1 MSQTYTVYLAPKDRE
16 ADLETELGHHV
27 IERYDRLFLCNA
39 PVHPVYFAQD
49 IWYNARKIP
58 IQSIKD
64 GAKKLRGIQRNWAL
78 YPHDYHRRCALIE
91 ENLPHVSAKPLEF
104 PSPPPDA
111 PLGNWCLI
119 DKDTIL
125 AAGECREPV
134 PNGKY
139 EFIEDKDVPPN
150 RAYLKLWEG
159 FTRLGRYP
167 QKGEKAI
174 DVGACPGG
182 WTWVLH
188 DLGCKV
194 TAVDKA
200 PLDPK
205 IAKLPNVS
213 FLQESAFGLDPKE
226 HGPVDW
232 FCSDIICYPDRLYDL
247 VTNWIDAGM
256 VKNMICTLKFQGET
270 DFEAVRKFEAI
281 SNSHLQHLYVNK
293 HELTWFWSTG

>member
-125 AAGECREPV
+125 AAGLCRMESM
-134 PNGKY
+134 NSSRTKM
-139 EFIEDKDVPPN
+139 FRQI
-150 RAYLKLWEG
+150 
-159 FTRLGRYP
+159 
-167 QKGEKAI
+167 
-174 DVGACPGG
+174 
-182 WTWVLH
+182 
-188 DLGCKV
+188 
-194 TAVDKA
+194 A
-200 PLDPK
+200 P
-205 IAKLPNVS
+205 I
-213 FLQESAFGLDPKE
+213 
-226 HGPVDW
+226 
-232 FCSDIICYPDRLYDL
+232 
-247 VTNWIDAGM
+247 
-256 VKNMICTLKFQGET
+256 
-270 DFEAVRKFEAI
+270 
-281 SNSHLQHLYVNK
+281 
-293 HELTWFWSTG
+293 